1 MSDCQRLDLMT
12 ANWPRKKP
20 MREPGFTILVQNCR
34 RLYTNL
40 HYLGKNVFT
49 SERLRA
55 SYYAVVAMSNHLL
68 GKVWMNLTNIICGK
82 IPHFSS
88 QPIVGFLLESN
99 TRLNDIQADPRQAT
113 ALEDAVLVKK
123 YSALIAS
130 LMAEV
135 EASPEAYT
143 KLGYGYKC

>member
-1 MSDCQRLDLMT
+1 
-12 ANWPRKKP
+12 
-20 MREPGFTILVQNCR
+20 
-34 RLYTNL
+34 
-40 HYLGKNVFT
+40 
-49 SERLRA
+49 
-55 SYYAVVAMSNHLL
+55 
-68 GKVWMNLTNIICGK
+68 MNLTNIICGK

-88 QPIVGFLLESN
+88 QPIVGFRLESN
-99 TRLNDIQADPRQAT
+99 TRLNDIQADPCQAT
-113 ALEDAVLVKK
+113 ALEDAALVKK